1 MSNTIRIKKRASGGG
16 NTGGAPSSLAPSE
29 LAFNEVD
36 LKLYYGFGDNGN
48 TPPSASSIITV
59 GGTGAFFDK
68 ATTRSANAILA
79 GPTTGSAAAP
89 TFRSLVAADIP
100 SIAHTKISDF
110 DTGVQTNRVDQLA
123 SATNPV
129 TGVTPTADAHFATKG
144 YVDGVAQGLDIKEA
158 ARVATTANITLSGT
172 QTIDGVSVV
181 ADNRV
186 LVKNQSTASQNGLYL
201 CKAST
206 WVRTDDLATGA
217 DASSVFVFISEGS
230 TQADQGFVCSTD
242 KGSAVVGTN
251 NLTFTQFSGSGS
263 ITAGDGLDKS
273 GNEFSVDL
281 KANGGIVIESTEMA
295 VDLSASSITGTLA
308 VGDGGTGA
316 TSASAARTALGLAI
330 GSNVQAFDA
339 QLSDIAGLTPSDG
352 NFIVGDG
359 SNFVLESGSTAR
371 ASLGLAIGTNVQ
383 AYDADLDNLS
393 SMQSGASSAL
403 AAITSTELQILDG
416 ATVTT
421 AELNLLDGVTAT
433 TSELNIL
440 DGVTATAS
448 ELNILDGVTA
458 TATELNKLDGVTATT
473 TELNYTDGVTSNIQT
488 QLDAKQASNSKLT
501 ELATMG
507 ANTASALAD
516 LTQAEVQI
524 LDGASVTTSE
534 LNILDGVTATAS
546 EINLLDGV
554 TATTAEL
561 NYTDGVSSNIQT
573 QLDNKQALDADLTA
587 LSGCQSGAA
596 AALALLTSTEV
607 EILDGATLT
616 TTELN
621 YVDGVTS
628 AIQTQLNNKQAS
640 DAQLTELATMASGTA
655 SALADLTGTEVGIL
669 DGATVT
675 TTELNIMDGN
685 TSATSTT
692 LATAD
697 RMVMN
702 DNGTMKQVALSDL
715 VTFLED
721 GEDTSGFEVNG
732 GTF

>member
-1 MSNTIRIKKRASGGG
+1 MSNTIRIKKRAASGSA
-16 NTGGAPSSLAPSE
+16 GAPSSLSPSE
-29 LAFNEVD
+29 LAFNEND
-36 LKLYYGFGDNGN
+36 LKLYYGFGDNGS

-59 GGTGAFFDK
+59 GGAGAFFNKTD
-68 ATTRSANAILA
+68 TRSANAILA
-79 GPTTGSAAAP
+79 GPTSGSAAAP

-110 DTGVQTNRVDQLA
+110 DTGVQANRVDQLA

-129 TGVTPTADAHFATKG
+129 SGVTPTADAHFAIKS

-201 CKAST
+201 CKASS
-206 WVRTDDLATGA
+206 WVRTDDLATGS

-230 TQADQGFVCSTD
+230 TQSDQGFVCTAD

-251 NLTFTQFSGSGS
+251 NLAFTQFSGGGNL
-263 ITAGDGLDKS
+263 TAGDGLDKS

-281 KANGGIVIESTEMA
+281 KSNGGLVIESTEVA
-295 VDLSASSITGTLA
+295 VDLGASSITGTLA

-330 GSNVQAFDA
+330 GTNVQAFDQ

-352 NFIVGDG
+352 NFVVGDG

-371 ASLGLAIGTNVQ
+371 ASLGLAIGSNVQ

-393 SMQSGASSAL
+393 GMQSGASSAL
-403 AAITSTELQILDG
+403 AAITSTEIQILDG
-416 ATVTT
+416 
-421 AELNLLDGVTAT
+421 LTAT
-433 TSELNIL
+433 TAQLNRV
-440 DGVTATAS
+440 DATS
-448 ELNILDGVTA
+448 
-458 TATELNKLDGVTATT
+458 
-473 TELNYTDGVTSNIQT
+473 SIQT
-488 QLDAKQASNSKLT
+488 QLDAKQA
-501 ELATMG
+501 A
-507 ANTASALAD
+507 
-516 LTQAEVQI
+516 
-524 LDGASVTTSE
+524 
-534 LNILDGVTATAS
+534 
-546 EINLLDGV
+546 
-554 TATTAEL
+554 
-561 NYTDGVSSNIQT
+561 
-573 QLDNKQALDADLTA
+573 DADLTA

-596 AALALLTSTEV
+596 AALALLTATEV
-607 EILDGATLT
+607 AILDGATLSTSNLNVLDGITAT
-616 TTELN
+616 TSELN
-621 YVDGVTS
+621 
-628 AIQTQLNNKQAS
+628 L
-640 DAQLTELATMASGTA
+640 
-655 SALADLTGTEVGIL
+655 
-669 DGATVT
+669 
-675 TTELNIMDGN
+675 MDGG

-697 RMVMN
+697 RFVCN
-702 DNGTMKQVALSDL
+702 DAGTMKQVALSDL

-721 GEDTSGFEVNG
+721 GSTSGFDVDG